1 MRQHRFILEWLWATV
16 LIFILMVMLIATP
29 YLVFATES
37 DEAYMYPAK
46 GQSLAQ
52 QDRHQYESNCCAVGQ
67 TGVDTG
73 ETVAQAAV
81 STPIPTTAY
90 HRPQRHVARGAA
102 RGAALGAVGGAIT
115 GDPAKGAAAGAA
127 MGGTAGVFRRRDQR
141 RQQPIQ
147 QQPMQPY
154 PQ

>member
-1 MRQHRFILEWLWATV
+1 MGQPRVTREWLSPTV
-16 LIFILMVMLIATP
+16 LIFTLMAMLVATP

-37 DEAYMYPAK
+37 DNASMYFGK
-46 GQSLAQ
+46 GQNLAQ

-67 TGVDTG
+67 TVVDAS

-81 STPIPTTAY
+81 STPIPAAPY
-90 HRPQRHVARGAA
+90 HRPRRHVAGGAA

-127 MGGTAGVFRRRDQR
+127 MGGTAGAFRRRDQR
-141 RQQPIQ
+141 RQQRIQ
-147 QQPMQPY
+147 QQPVQP
-154 PQ
+154 Q

>member
-1 MRQHRFILEWLWATV
+1 MVILVT
-16 LIFILMVMLIATP
+16 TP
-29 YLVFATES
+29 YRAFATEP
-37 DEAYMYPAK
+37 DDAYMDPCK
-46 GQSLAQ
+46 GQTLAQ
-52 QDRHQYESNCCAVGQ
+52 QDRHRYECHFCEVGQ
-67 TGVDTG
+67 SGVDAC

-81 STPIPTTAY
+81 FTPVPTTPY
-90 HRPQRHVARGAA
+90 QQPQRHVVRGAA

-127 MGGTAGVFRRRDQR
+127 MGGTAGALRRRRQR
-141 RQQPIQ
+141 RQQSMP